1 MPMGRGRGAGAG
13 AVGHGYSAGYGPRSG
28 GGRGR
33 GAMIEPVVLAALAG
47 QSAHGYDLRRMVGEI
62 TDGAVVVDPGGL
74 YRLLRRLEEEALV
87 ESAWEEGGFGPQRRQ
102 YRLTAQG
109 RALLVQW
116 HDELAW
122 RERVFASVVSAI
134 DRSLGL
140 QSEGR
145 RAADRDD
152 RAVQDKALQDEKA
165 LQDKAVQDE
174 KEQSNA

>member
-1 MPMGRGRGAGAG
+1 MPMGRGRMAGAG
-13 AVGHGYSAGYGPRSG
+13 AVGRGYGAGYGPRRG

-33 GAMIEPVVLAALAG
+33 GALIEPVVLAALAG
-47 QSAHGYDLRRMVGEI
+47 HSAHGYDLRRMVGEI
-62 TDGAVVVDPGGL
+62 TDGAVVVDPGGM
-74 YRLLRRLEEEALV
+74 YRLLRRLEEGGLV

-116 HDELAW
+116 RDELAW

-140 QSEGR
+140 RAEGR
-145 RAADRDD
+145 RSANQDD
-152 RAVQDKALQDEKA
+152 KDVQDKD
-165 LQDKAVQDE
+165 VQEE
-174 KEQSNA
+174 KEQNNA